1 MRRLTRV
8 KLALSLLAVFALVKG
23 AGAAQPMRRRISL
36 PEAIAIAMRH
46 NRTLRAA
53 DLQGD
58 AAQAQVGV
66 ARGAM
71 LPRLD
76 AIENYSE
83 TNNPVLVFSNL
94 LAQQEFSQNDFA
106 LSRLNHPATLSNFQ
120 SQVRLS
126 FPVFA
131 GGRLLAGFRAARFG
145 AQAEKWRAARA
156 RDETAFTVINAYY
169 TAVLAEQRQRV
180 IERAL
185 DAARSHLTQAGNL
198 FSYGKAVKAD
208 VLRTEVAVGTLEEQ
222 QSDAE
227 SQVKIAWAAL
237 AHALGDEDES
247 LAPIWNPGAPGAAA
261 PLGAEPLDKLIAD
274 AAAQRLEIKI
284 AAAQVKQ
291 ADAAVTIARADYL
304 PSVNLATT
312 YENDSE
318 QLTRG
323 GNNFAVFAYAEV
335 NLFNGLATKSKVDAA
350 QAERARAKDL
360 ADDLKHAIAL
370 EVESAYRTL
379 QAAEKNVAVAD
390 SNNRYAAEALRIL
403 ADRYGAGLATNVDVL
418 EAQAARQQA
427 DMGEVHAQVA
437 VFVARA
443 ALDLSIGRSPAEL
456 SGQ

>member
-1 MRRLTRV
+1 MRRFTGVR
-8 KLALSLLAVFALVKG
+8 LALSILTVFALVKG
-23 AGAAQPMRRRISL
+23 AGAAEPSRRRISL
-36 PEAIAIAMRH
+36 PEALAIAMQH
-46 NRTLRAA
+46 NRPLRAA

-58 AAQAQVGV
+58 SAQSQVGV

-94 LAQQEFSQNDFA
+94 LAQQEFTQNDFA

-145 AQAEKWRAARA
+145 AEAERWRAART
-156 RDETAFTVINAYY
+156 RDETAFAVINAYY
-169 TAVLAEQRQRV
+169 TAVLAEQRKGV

-185 DAARSHLTQAGNL
+185 DAARSHLTQAQNL
-198 FSYGKAVKAD
+198 FAYGKAVKAD

-227 SQVKIAWAAL
+227 SQLRISWAAL
-237 AHALGDEDES
+237 AHTLGDEDES
-247 LAPIWNPGAPGAAA
+247 LAPIWNPGALAGVA
-261 PLGAEPLDKLIAD
+261 PSAAEPLEKLVAE

-291 ADAAVTIARADYL
+291 AEQGVTIARADYL
-304 PSVNLATT
+304 PSVNVATT

-323 GNNFAVFAYAEV
+323 GNNFAVFAFAQV

-379 QAAEKNVAVAD
+379 GAAEKNVQVAGT
-390 SNNRYAAEALRIL
+390 NYRYAGEALRIL
-403 ADRYGAGLATNVDVL
+403 EDRYGAGLATNLDVL

-443 ALDLSIGRSPAEL
+443 ALDLSIGRSPAHL
-456 SGQ
+456 SGR